1 MSAAIMQLVALNQGS
16 GIQQGALVHHP
27 QTSQQSAP
35 KSKSEAARRKK
46 QASINAKQAKVDKLA
61 RQASLDAQEQQPP
74 GSLQFS
80 ARGSLPITTGSHHR
94 QPGGSR
100 LPLQPLSNPTQLP
113 SNASAA
119 GKLLNPWQHLRT
131 AGQANSP
138 NCQVSSQLA
147 GCLSMFSLKG
157 SSWCCTLDS
166 LRAFKTERHETG
178 HRMTPRAALACL

>member
-1 MSAAIMQLVALNQGS
+1 MSMSAAIMQLVALNQGS

-80 ARGSLPITTGSHHR
+80 ARGSLPITTGSHHQ

-100 LPLQPLSNPTQLP
+100 LPLQPLSNSTQLP
-113 SNASAA
+113 SSASAA
-119 GKLLNPWQHLRT
+119 GQAVEPMATPQDGWPGKFAQLSGQQPAGRMFIHVFPQGVLLVLYLGLTEGFQDR
-131 AGQANSP
+131 
-138 NCQVSSQLA
+138 
-147 GCLSMFSLKG
+147 
-157 SSWCCTLDS
+157 
-166 LRAFKTERHETG
+166 KT
-178 HRMTPRAALACL
+178 